1 MSNENVFRALSSK
14 TRIEMMK
21 KLLGREIHLSELARQ
36 LKISVPVVS
45 RHAKILE
52 NAGLVKRRVIGNVHL
67 LSANSESLDE
77 LLDSFAEESA
87 VRIEK
92 GCSLFDALKQIPGIE
107 IRQSGDSKYIV
118 SVDGEKGYYIYEVNG
133 AFPRMPIDQYVPEER
148 VTVYLK
154 KIVSVSK
161 KKVDVSLSD

>member
-1 MSNENVFRALSSK
+1 MGNERIFRALGSK

-36 LKISVPVVS
+36 LHISVPVAS
-45 RHAKILE
+45 KHIKLLE
-52 NAGLVKRRVIGNVHL
+52 EVGLVKRRVVGNVHL

-118 SVDGEKGYYIYEVNG
+118 SVDGENGYYIYEVNG

-148 VTVYLK
+148 VTLYLK

-161 KKVDVSLSD
+161 KKIDVKISD

>member
-67 LSANSESLDE
+67 LSANTRGLNI
-77 LLDSFAEESA
+77 LLDSFAEETT

-92 GCSLFDALKQIPGIE
+92 GESLFDAFKQLPGVEIKQIGN
-107 IRQSGDSKYIV
+107 DKYVASI
-118 SVDGEKGYYIYEVNG
+118 DGEDGYYIYEVNHT
-133 AFPRMPIDQYVPEER
+133 FPKIPIDKYRPEER
-148 VTVYLK
+148 VTVFLK
-154 KIVSVSK
+154 KIISVNV
-161 KKVDVSLSD
+161 KKVDVFPSD